1 MRTKLKNDEIILL
14 ITRQHWVRLLLPF
27 FIWLLAAVILILF
40 ASTTGLIIALVAAL
54 YPLIEYLNWKNNL
67 WCITNL
73 RVVDES
79 GFFNRYSKESPL
91 DKINNV
97 EYDQNIWGRIF
108 GFGNVDIQTAAE
120 LGESTY
126 ELIQHPKLLK
136 DTITHAQEEYKKTQI
151 SNQATQLAEAIA
163 KSTIAAKPSELMI
176 ADELQ
181 KLFNLYQQCA
191 ITQEEYQMQKSKLL
205 KT

>member
-181 KLFNLYQQCA
+181 KLFNLYQQGA

>member
-27 FIWLLAAVILILF
+27 FIWLLAAVLLIVF

-54 YPLIEYLNWKNNL
+54 YPTIEYLNWKNNL
-67 WCITNL
+67 WCVTNV

-181 KLFNLYQQCA
+181 KLFNLYQQGA
-191 ITQEEYQMQKSKLL
+191 ITQEEYQMQKSKLM
-205 KT
+205 KP